1 MRAHVCVCV
10 CVCVC
15 VVEAQ
20 PPVTLGRTVAGCFP
34 LVSGFALC
42 NWPLPTPFLGPA
54 TPDE

>member
-1 MRAHVCVCV
+1 MRTRVCVCV

-20 PPVTLGRTVAGCFP
+20 PPVTLGRTVVGCFP

-42 NWPLPTPFLGPA
+42 NWPLPTPPLGTCDPR
-54 TPDE
+54 